1 MLRALGARLRGRA
14 GSESDSASNSTADCP
29 APGVNLRACIE
40 EIRRLIASGQLKDA
54 ETRCRQILQVHQ
66 DAHALQLL
74 GYLAQQTGRYEL
86 AVEQCIAA
94 NNLGLE
100 DWSNHFV
107 LGMSQRSLNQHV
119 EAAAALTAAY
129 ELLPT
134 NIDVAVLLLEQTF
147 VVDGLTSAT
156 ALYRKMS
163 SRTADETLTRAWKKL
178 VFEKGDLLVAPPD
191 GCIACNLMT
200 ARNWALDR
208 GFVVTNVE
216 GVDDIPVES
225 PPVIGITPISY
236 KTTIYSTEP
245 YFLELRGATVFSK
258 SNIVLTADGVALD
271 ETGAHDRYGQFVSHQ
286 SDSAVIG
293 QRDGRLLIDKGS
305 FKTHTLEAGIM
316 LSGALTGA
324 FGHWVPEYLPKLQF
338 YEHHP
343 EFSHLPI
350 IVDEDMPQSHY
361 DYLNCISINSLIK
374 IPPNAKFHCERL
386 IYAPAA
392 TFFPAHLFPNNIP
405 AHEIGPVSPRSYRYL
420 KSRVEATLGTRRPGR
435 GKYFLSRRN
444 MTWRRLS
451 NDTEVSEFL
460 EANGYETVQIESL
473 SFLEQVRMFQNASH
487 IVASNG
493 SSLQNIIF
501 SDPSVSLLILSQSNL
516 VNWGAFYAQTGQ
528 LGYKSRFVCGES
540 IGEATQKHADYV
552 IPLSTLKLALKN

>member
-1 MLRALGARLRGRA
+1 MLRALGARRRGRA
-14 GSESDSASNSTADCP
+14 GSESDSASTSTADCP
-29 APGVNLRACIE
+29 APGVNLGTCIE

-236 KTTIYSTEP
+236 KTTIYSTDP

-258 SNIVLTADGVALD
+258 SNIVLTSDGVALD
-271 ETGAHDRYGQFVSHQ
+271 ETGAHEHYGQFVSHQ
-286 SDSAVIG
+286 SDNAVIG
-293 QRDGRLLIDKGS
+293 QRDGRLLINTSS
-305 FKTHTLEAGIM
+305 FEIRTLDAGIM
-316 LSGALTGA
+316 LSGALSGA

-343 EFSHLPI
+343 EFSQLPI

-361 DYLNCISINSLIK
+361 DYLNCISKNSLIK
-374 IPPNAKFHCERL
+374 IPANVGFRCERL
-386 IYAPAA
+386 IYAPPA
-392 TFFPAHLFPNNIP
+392 TFFPAHLFPNEIP
-405 AHEIGPVSPRSYRYL
+405 AHEIGPVSPRSYWYL
-420 KSRVEATLGTRRPGR
+420 KSRVEATLGTRRPGG

-451 NDTEVSEFL
+451 NDTEVSVFL

-473 SFLEQVRMFQNASH
+473 SFAEQVRMFQNASH

-501 SDPSVSLLILSQSNL
+501 SDQSVSLLVLSQSNL
-516 VNWGAFYAQTGQ
+516 VNWGAFYAQTGE

-540 IGEATQKHADYV
+540 IGDASQKHADYF
-552 IPLSTLKLALKN
+552 IPLSTLELAIKD